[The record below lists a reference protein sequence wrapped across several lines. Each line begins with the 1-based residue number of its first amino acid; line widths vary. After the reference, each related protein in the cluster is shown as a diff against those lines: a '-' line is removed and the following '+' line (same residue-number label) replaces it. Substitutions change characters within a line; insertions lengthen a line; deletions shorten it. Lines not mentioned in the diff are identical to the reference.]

1 MTAYLLNAGDDP
13 ITVAEIKLELGLAGN
28 DLDALIRTGIAYGC
42 IRNPRSRSET
52 WMVECNDQFEAACDR
67 LGKIKGM
74 GRERFW
80 QGKPFREVTTL
91 PVPEAIR
98 SAKAWVVRW
107 CANQLDVH
115 EALVRQSRNDQPAY
129 AVAAE

>member
-1 MTAYLLNAGDDP
+1 MTQFIQHSQDQ
-13 ITVAEIKLELGLAGN
+13 ITVAEIKLELGLSGN
-28 DLDALIRTGIAYGC
+28 HLDALIETGIAYGS
-42 IRNPRSRSET
+42 IRHPRSRSET
-52 WMVECNDQFEAACDR
+52 WLVECNDQFEAACDR

-74 GRERFW
+74 GQERFW

-98 SAKAWVVRW
+98 SAKAWVIRW
-107 CANQLDVH
+107 AMKQTDILD
-115 EALVRQSRNDQPAY
+115 ALDAQQRADRGAY

>member
-1 MTAYLLNAGDDP
+1 MTQFIQSSQDQ
-13 ITVAEIKLELGLAGN
+13 ITVAEIKLELGLSGN
-28 DLDALIRTGIAYGC
+28 HLDALIETGIAYGS
-42 IRNPRSRSET
+42 IQYPRSRSET
-52 WMVECNDQFEAACDR
+52 WLVECNDQFEAACDR

-74 GRERFW
+74 GQERFW

-98 SAKAWVVRW
+98 AAKAWVIRW
-107 CANQLDVH
+107 AMKQTDILD
-115 EALVRQSRNDQPAY
+115 ALDAQQRADRAAY